1 VRAKLVKHA
10 WDYKWS
16 STAYHAGASK
26 KDPLITDSDLF
37 ADIDNW
43 RLFLLKKEEDFD
55 TVRKKTR
62 TGRPCGDE
70 SFLAKTEKITKRL
83 LLPKKAGRPKKEN

>member
-1 VRAKLVKHA
+1 MLVIIEYLFFNCQRSVK
-10 WDYKWS
+10 DQS
-16 STAYHAGASK
+16 GASK

-43 RLFLLKKEEDFD
+43 RLFLLEKEEDFD